1 MFLFLCNFF
10 FKKNKLSFMDI
21 VFFKFL
27 VFCILIFLDKL
38 EMENRIYYVVLVLL
52 MVNGN
57 KLLEEMLDNDVL
69 YGKKW
74 DFLKK
79 CKVF

>member
-1 MFLFLCNFF
+1 M
-10 FKKNKLSFMDI
+10 
-21 VFFKFL
+21 
-27 VFCILIFLDKL
+27 FCILKFLDEL

-69 YGKKW
+69 FGKKW